1 MARSYDSEPWL
12 GAMTQSYGYFSKLL
26 AFLKFTNTDPFAAW
40 FVLTEDAIPDGK
52 RVV

>member
-1 MARSYDSEPWL
+1 MAATLVSSSVTP
-12 GAMTQSYGYFSKLL
+12 GQFSKLPV
-26 AFLKFTNTDPFAAW
+26 FLKSTDTDPFAAW